1 VTPVALSY
9 AIDTSAIL
17 DGWVRY
23 YPEDVFPSVWERLAG
38 LVSAGRI
45 VAPDEVRE
53 ELKAKLDS
61 AYKWAKGQAGLFVPL
76 DAAVQAAA
84 TAVLKAH
91 PKLIDNR
98 PNRMSAD
105 PFVVGLA
112 QVRGLTVITGERPT
126 NSPNRPNIPDV
137 CRALNVPC
145 FSMMDLFRAEKWV
158 FA

>member
-1 VTPVALSY
+1 MITPPLSY

-17 DGWVRY
+17 DGWLRY
-23 YPEDVFPSVWERLAG
+23 YPEDVFPAVWERLAE
-38 LVSAGRI
+38 LIATGRI
-45 VAPDEVRE
+45 IAPDEVRE
-53 ELKAKLDS
+53 ELKVKLDG
-61 AYKWAKGQAGLFVPL
+61 AYKWAKGRAGLFVSL
-76 DAAVQAAA
+76 DASIQAAA
-84 TAVLKAH
+84 SAVLKAH

-105 PFVVGLA
+105 PFVIGLA
-112 QVRGLTVITGERPT
+112 QVRRLTVLTGERPT

-145 FSMMDLFRAEKWV
+145 ISMMELFRREKWV